1 MNKFNALV
9 LKSKNKIDL
18 ERNIVLPNLP
28 KDKILVKIFYSGL
41 CRSQLME
48 IEQKR
53 GKDKFLPHMLGHE
66 ATGKVV
72 RIGKNVKN
80 INIGDNVVLSWI
92 NSIGLA
98 SGGIKFLH
106 RKK

>member
-53 GKDKFLPHMLGHE
+53 GKDKFLPHMLDM
-66 ATGKVV
+66 K
-72 RIGKNVKN
+72 
-80 INIGDNVVLSWI
+80 L
-92 NSIGLA
+92 LA
-98 SGGIKFLH
+98 RLLELEKMLKILILVTM
-106 RKK
+106 

>member
-1 MNKFNALV
+1 
-9 LKSKNKIDL
+9 
-18 ERNIVLPNLP
+18 
-28 KDKILVKIFYSGL
+28 
-41 CRSQLME
+41 ME